1 MTYREPN
8 PWDFA
13 EPERLLHDIVAT
25 TPLQAYRPVLALV
38 ADAGGSC
45 ELLGATTV
53 DVAPGT
59 RWNEASAVLR
69 TAAER
74 LPLLEERETPR
85 SSLLLVVP
93 RPGRVVFGPTEEYWL
108 RACRYINLLRLIL
121 GPDIVL
127 VTEHG
132 WRFYLQPEV
141 GATPRLELR
150 ESLDSTAAT
159 RDRHASGATDR
170 R

>member
-1 MTYREPN
+1 MDLRERR

-13 EPERLLHDIVAT
+13 EPERLLHDIVGA
-25 TPLQAYRPVLALV
+25 TPLQAYQPVLALV
-38 ADAGGSC
+38 ADAAGRC
-45 ELLGATTV
+45 ELLGTTTV

-59 RWNEASAVLR
+59 HWHDASKVLR

-74 LPLLEERETPR
+74 LPLPNDWDVPR

-121 GPDIVL
+121 GPYVVL

-132 WRFYLQPEV
+132 WRFFLQHEV
-141 GATPRLELR
+141 GGEPRL
-150 ESLDSTAAT
+150 AT
-159 RDRHASGATDR
+159 VQALADG
-170 R
+170 